1 MSTEGG
7 ELPSGA
13 RPARGRRG
21 LRWVIALG
29 ALLVT
34 LLVGEVVTRV
44 WFPSWFDAEMIAAEQ
59 AGQKFWVHR
68 ALSDD
73 SRLYYELRPD
83 LQMSFGGVPVHTSSD
98 GRRVPDT
105 PVTDADRPAGEPVR
119 LALIGDSSSFGWKV
133 TFAEHYA
140 ERVRAQLEQAWQRP
154 VDLINF
160 AVPGYNA
167 EQEARQLETDVL
179 PWKPDLILWH
189 YDHNDADP
197 ILAFNEPLVLPPAWG
212 DNALGSALVK
222 ALRRRQELRRLA
234 GRVLQTEEHP
244 RLGGYIREGALY
256 DRHLDALRRASGL
269 AADAG
274 IPALLIVFDA
284 DVRPPGEH
292 DGHFGVLHEG
302 LAEVLGT
309 LHFDVLDLY
318 PLYRAELAARGWTD
332 LSGWWLSTGDLH
344 PNPDGHAFIAE
355 QVTRKVLATPELSPR

>member
-1 MSTEGG
+1 VSATGG
-7 ELPSGA
+7 K
-13 RPARGRRG
+13 RGS
-21 LRWVIALG
+21 RWLIALG

-34 LLVGEVVTRV
+34 LIAGEIVTRV
-44 WFPSWFDAEMIAAEQ
+44 WYPSWFDAETIAAEQ

-83 LQMSFGGVPVHTSSD
+83 LQMSFGGVPVHTSSA
-98 GRRVPDT
+98 GRRVPDA
-105 PVTDADRPAGEPVR
+105 PATDTLRPSGEPLR

-133 TFAEHYA
+133 AFADSYP

-189 YDHNDADP
+189 YDHNDAGP
-197 ILAFNEPLVLPPAWG
+197 ILEFNEPLVLPPDWG
-212 DNALGSALVK
+212 DNPLGSALLK
-222 ALRRRQELRRLA
+222 ALRRRQEIRRLA
-234 GRVLQTEEHP
+234 GRLLQIVEHP

-256 DRHLDALRRASGL
+256 DRHLDALRRASSL
-269 AADAG
+269 AEDADV
-274 IPALLIVFDA
+274 PVLLIVFDA
-284 DVRPPGEH
+284 DVRPPGQH
-292 DGHFGVLHEG
+292 DGHFNVLHDG
-302 LAEVLGT
+302 LLAALGT
-309 LHFDVLDLY
+309 LHFTVLDLY
-318 PLYRAELAARGWTD
+318 PIYRAELSSRGWTD
-332 LSGWWLSTGDLH
+332 LSAWWLTPDDLH

-355 QVTRKVLATPELSPR
+355 QVTRTVLATPGLRPR